1 MVMIEK
7 TSDTGP
13 ILDITK
19 KVLSIPF
26 RNGFI
31 LLFVILQDLIKPII
45 LNVSQAGSIEIIKI
59 YLITF
64 CVTCVL
70 AFFVYKNNT
79 IAISLFTIMLFILGV
94 IGIFQNIRYTQE
106 IDFDIRALFM
116 MLSIYYVAA
125 SIVMSVRLR
134 DRRQLAKN
142 K

>member
-1 MVMIEK
+1 MIEK
-7 TSDTGP
+7 TSDTEP
-13 ILDITK
+13 ILDRVK
-19 KVLSIPF
+19 KIVSIPF
-26 RNGFI
+26 RNGYI

-45 LNVSQAGSIEIIKI
+45 LYSSQAGSIEIIRI

-64 CVTCVL
+64 CVTCIL

-79 IAISLFTIMLFILGV
+79 IATSLFIIMLFILGV

-116 MLSIYYVAA
+116 MLSIYYVTA
-125 SIVMSVRLR
+125 SIVMSVRLKN
-134 DRRQLAKN
+134 RRQLVKN